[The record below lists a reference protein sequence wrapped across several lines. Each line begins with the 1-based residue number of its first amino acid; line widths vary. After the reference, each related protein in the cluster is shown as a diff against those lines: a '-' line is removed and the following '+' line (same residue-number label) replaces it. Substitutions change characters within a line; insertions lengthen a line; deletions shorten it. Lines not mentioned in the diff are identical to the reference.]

1 MPSTENDKRLRIKQ
15 AAKKLFIRFGFAKT
29 NMEEIA
35 KSAQMSKPA
44 LYYYY
49 ENKAALFRE
58 ILQEEAT
65 LLLEKIDRH
74 IKKVDDPVAR
84 FELFFQLIF
93 KNLVKLARELN
104 GEPDM
109 VCDHGLHGRR
119 LIKQL
124 HGMFNTRLEPI
135 LQSGRDA
142 GLFHF
147 QDITLT
153 LRALNEMT
161 QFLSVEWAASLPD
174 EQRDKLFNTIVTLMV
189 QGLKGEPQ

>member
-1 MPSTENDKRLRIKQ
+1 MTQTENSKRLRIKE

-65 LLLEKIDRH
+65 LLLEKIDRQ
-74 IKKVDDPVAR
+74 IRKLDDPVAR

-93 KNLVKLARELN
+93 KNLIELARELD
-104 GEPDM
+104 GEPDV

-119 LIKQL
+119 LILQL
-124 HGMFNTRLEPI
+124 HDMFNTRLEPI
-135 LQSGRDA
+135 LKSGREA

-147 QDITLT
+147 EDITLT

-161 QFLSVEWAASLPD
+161 QFLSVEWAASLP
-174 EQRDKLFNTIVTLMV
+174 EKQRDKIFNTIVTLMV
-189 QGLKGEPQ
+189 QGLKGEAQ